1 MENQIQKVKPNLFQ
15 MISAKASKLDL
26 IGAFGTL
33 TLKSIINEQYPS
45 ISYLEKAHGKEIVQQ
60 TMAIIVADLNQSF
73 GGDLTKEDIL
83 EVVEETRS
91 GITRNLSLE
100 DLYLICRQMKV
111 SGTYKLRVPGLLKA
125 INDHLNEKSNAIA
138 NENYNKHLATKFKG
152 ERSTSQKDNDFEKF
166 RIDYITKNMK

>member
-1 MENQIQKVKPNLFQ
+1 

-45 ISYLEKAHGKEIVQQ
+45 ISYLEKVHGKEIVQQ
-60 TMAIIVADLNQSF
+60 TIAIIVADLNQSF
-73 GGDLTKEDIL
+73 NGDLTKEDIL
-83 EVVEETRS
+83 EIVEETLT

-100 DLYLICRQMKV
+100 DIYLVCRLVKV
-111 SGTYKLRVPGLLKA
+111 SGVYKLRVPSLLKA
-125 INDHLNEKSNAIA
+125 INDHLNEKSNTIA

-152 ERSTSQKDNDFEKF
+152 ERTASKKDEEFEKF
-166 RIDYITKNMK
+166 RIDYITKNMKP